1 MAYFKLINFNGIAPQ
16 VSPRLLGEGLGQ
28 TADNTDLDRGVLTPI
43 TSNSTSATLNHQT
56 RAGLY
61 RYDFGGTTY
70 NLEFTNAVN
79 VQPGPIAD
87 DAFDRL
93 YWTGEGFPQMGS
105 STQLLASGS
114 GAYPRSFFRL
124 GIPAPANTATT
135 SITAGSDDGTQT
147 KYSTSY
153 VYTFVSAFGE
163 EGPPSAASTVLDKV
177 DGQTVTIS
185 NMSTSTSKS
194 NTNLANKRIYR
205 SNTGSN
211 TTNFQFV
218 KEVTLA
224 TASTTDNL
232 NNDALAEIIPST
244 YWIAPPDDDSSTYPN
259 GQMLGLTAMANGI
272 FAGFSGK
279 RLCFS
284 EPFLPHAW
292 PVAYRITLEEEIVSI
307 AMAGQV
313 LFIATK
319 GTPYIAAGTDPQSMS
334 VVRMEAAQA
343 CLNKESLVD
352 MGDLAIYASPD
363 GLVGAS
369 GSDIAILTQ
378 GLITP
383 KQWQAQFY
391 PSTIK
396 GFLWQGKYIGQY
408 YTGSAY
414 GAFMFDPR
422 GGKNAF
428 TTISSLATGHAQGGF
443 TDPDDNELYL
453 IDYDSGGGNAQVELF
468 QGSTTNTTQTFK
480 TSQFV
485 LPKPT
490 SMNFVKVEAEAYS
503 GSGITVKVF
512 GDGTEIFDATITAS
526 GSVFSAAGSA
536 PTSFSAT
543 TIMEPILRLPT
554 GVHKVYEVEVSGAHT
569 INEICIG
576 ESIDE
581 LRAI

>member
-1 MAYFKLINFNGIAPQ
+1 MAYFKLTTFNGIAPQ
-16 VSPRLLGEGLGQ
+16 ISPRLLANEVGQ
-28 TADNTDLDRGVLTPI
+28 TSNNTELDRGVLTPI
-43 TSNSTSATLNHQT
+43 TANSEVANLNAQV

-61 RYDFGGTTY
+61 IYKFANASY
-70 NLEFTNAVN
+70 NLEFTQAVDIH
-79 VQPGPIAD
+79 PGPVAD

-93 YWTGEGFPQMGS
+93 YWSGAGFPQMGS
-105 STQLLASGS
+105 SAQLLATGS
-114 GAYPRSFFRL
+114 GAYPRTFFRL
-124 GIPAPANTATT
+124 GIPAPANTANT
-135 SITAGSDDGTQT
+135 SITAGSDDGTLTQ
-147 KYSTSY
+147 YSTSY

-163 EGPPSAASTVLDKV
+163 EGPPSAASTVLSKV

-185 NMSTSTSKS
+185 NMSTSTPKS

-218 KEVTLA
+218 KEVSLA
-224 TASTTDNL
+224 TTSTTDAL
-232 NNDALAEIIPST
+232 NNEALAEVIPTT
-244 YWIAPPDDDSSTYPN
+244 YHIAPPDDDSSTYPN
-259 GQMLGLTAMANGI
+259 GQMLGLTPMANGI

-292 PVAYRITLEEEIVSI
+292 PVTYRITLEEEIVSI

-319 GTPYIAAGTDPQSMS
+319 GTPYIAIGTDPQSMS
-334 VVRMEAAQA
+334 VTRMEAAQA

-352 MGDLAIYASPD
+352 MGDIAIYASPD
-363 GLVGAS
+363 GLIGAS
-369 GSDIAILTQ
+369 GSEITVLTA

-391 PSTIK
+391 PATIN

-408 YTGSAY
+408 HTGSAY
-414 GAFMFDPR
+414 KGFMFDYR
-422 GGKNAF
+422 AGKNAF
-428 TTISSLATGHAQGGF
+428 TTLDNLATGRAQGGF

-453 IDYDSGGGNAQVELF
+453 IDHNSGGGVAQVEKF
-468 QGSTTNTTQTFK
+468 QGSTTNLTQTFK
-480 TSQFV
+480 TKEFV

-490 SMNFVKVEAEAYS
+490 SMNFVKVDAEAYS
-503 GSGITVKVF
+503 SAGINIKVF
-512 GDGTEIFDATITAS
+512 GDGVEIFDATITAS
-526 GSVFSAAGSA
+526 GSAFSAAGSS

-543 TIMEPILRLPT
+543 AIPEPILRLPT
-554 GVHKVYEVEVSGAHT
+554 GTHKTYSIEVSGAHT

-581 LRAI
+581 LRGI

>member
-1 MAYFKLINFNGIAPQ
+1 MAYFKLITFNGIAPQ
-16 VSPRLLGEGLGQ
+16 VAPRLLADEIGQ
-28 TADNTDLDRGVLTPI
+28 TATNTDLDRGVLTP
-43 TSNSTSATLNHQT
+43 TTANSTIATLNQQA

-61 RYDFGGTTY
+61 RYDFGGAVY
-70 NLEFTNAVN
+70 NLEFNAAVN

-93 YWTGEGFPQMGS
+93 YWTGAGFPQMAS

-124 GIPAPANTATT
+124 GIPAPANAAST

-147 KYSTSY
+147 QYSTSY

-163 EGPPSAASTVLDKV
+163 EGPPSPASTVLTKV

-185 NMSTSTSKS
+185 GMDTSTSKS

-224 TASTTDNL
+224 TASTTDTL
-232 NNDALAEIIPST
+232 NNDALAELIPST
-244 YWIAPPDDDSSTYPN
+244 FHIAPPDDDSSTYPN
-259 GQMLGLTAMANGI
+259 GQMLGLTAMANGV

-292 PVAYRITLEEEIVSI
+292 PVAFRITLEEEIVGI
-307 AMAGQV
+307 AMAGQM

-319 GTPYIAAGTDPQSMS
+319 GTPYMAAGTDPQSMS

-352 MGDLAIYASPD
+352 MGGLAIYASPD
-363 GLVGAS
+363 GLIGVS
-369 GSDIAILTQ
+369 GSEITILTE

-383 KQWQAQFY
+383 KQWQAQYY
-391 PSTIK
+391 PATIK
-396 GFLWQGKYIGQY
+396 GFLWQGRYVGQY
-408 YTGSAY
+408 YDGSNY
-414 GAFMFDPR
+414 GAFLFDPR
-422 GGKNAF
+422 GGKNAL
-428 TTISSLATGHAQGGF
+428 TNLSSIATGHAQGGF

-468 QGSTTNTTQTFK
+468 QGSTTNNTQTFK
-480 TSQFV
+480 TKEFV
-485 LPKPT
+485 LPRPT
-490 SMNFVKVEAEAYS
+490 SMNFVKVEADAYS

-512 GDGTEIFDATITAS
+512 GDGAEIFDATITAS
-526 GSVFSAAGSA
+526 GSVFSVTGSA
-536 PTSFSAT
+536 PTSFGAT
-543 TIMEPILRLPT
+543 TITEPILRLPT
-554 GVHKVYEVEVSGAHT
+554 GVHKTYAVEVSGAHT

-581 LRAI
+581 LRGI